1 MASNG
6 HLHKKEITEFV
17 ENHDIFR
24 LSMFPIKAADIW
36 QLYKTVQEAFWVEE
50 EIDKELSKDKKQ
62 WDELDDKIRKLIL
75 HILAFFAVSDG
86 LVGEIIEEQ
95 ILSRLEM
102 REAKLW
108 YNFKNMMED
117 IHNITYAKLVQT
129 YIPNTEQANA
139 VLDAVKTYPVIKQKV
154 NWIKRWVGDDNDLAS
169 LSPSSY
175 EAIKILLE
183 EHDILTDTITRS
195 GAIPQQPASI
205 LELRKKLTTPKTP
218 LARII
223 FIEAILEGIFFSGS
237 FCAIFWVF
245 DQYGK
250 LPGLTKA
257 NEFISRD
264 EGTHVA
270 FDIMFYNNYID
281 HKLDQQQAHDIVR
294 EAVEIEAEFIQTALP
309 EGLPGMNYA
318 LMTQYIQFVA
328 DQLLAQL
335 HYEKIWNVE
344 NPFDFM
350 NKQSVSV
357 RMTDFFMDGN
367 VSEYGHH
374 ASGTNA
380 TDNEL
385 DFGEDF

>member
-1 MASNG
+1 MSNG
-6 HLHKKEITEFV
+6 RKNTTPEEFV

-24 LSMFPIKAADIW
+24 LSMFPIKADDIW
-36 QLYKTVQEAFWVEE
+36 QLYKVVQEAFWVEE
-50 EIDKELSKDKKQ
+50 EIDKELAKDKKQ
-62 WDELDDKIRKLIL
+62 WDELDEKTRKLII

-86 LVGEIIEEQ
+86 LVGEIIEDE

-129 YIPNTEQANA
+129 YIPNTQEALA
-139 VLDAVKTYPVIKQKV
+139 TLDAVKTYPVIKQKI
-154 NWIKRWVGDDNDLAS
+154 NWIKRWIGEENDLAD
-169 LSPSSY
+169 LSPASRQ
-175 EAIKILLE
+175 AIKILLD
-183 EHDILTDTITRS
+183 EHDILSDTITRS
-195 GAIPQQPASI
+195 GSIYHQPQVITALRRK
-205 LELRKKLTTPKTP
+205 LEQPKTS

-223 FIEAILEGIFFSGS
+223 FIEAILEGVFFSGS

-270 FDIMFYNNYID
+270 FDVMFYNNYLE
-281 HKLDQQQAHDIVR
+281 HKLTQDDAHDIVR

-309 EGLPGMNYA
+309 EGLPGMNYV

-328 DQLLAQL
+328 DQLLSQL

-344 NPFDFM
+344 NPFEFM

-374 ASGTNA
+374 ASGTSA
-380 TDNEL
+380 DDKLL